1 MTRPIH
7 ISISTDVSK
16 SRIHAI
22 VTAICDLRRSL
33 ACCDPEHQTK
43 GYTRRVGSGRKRST
57 IARDD
62 HFLTLTILRNRDTT
76 AVKAQNE
83 LQKVQ
88 GVAVS
93 ERTVRI
99 RLEEDGLSAR
109 TLAHCLLLTR
119 EHRVARLLIA
129 HEHRNWGIEEWGRIL
144 FTDESRF
151 CRRFLDGH
159 QRVWRRTCKRVA
171 QCNFVSG
178 ISFGSGSIMVWGGIS
193 MEARTELV
201 VVNGGAMTANRYIRD
216 ILEPHV
222 VPFAP
227 FIGND
232 SILMHDNAR
241 PHIAQIVNEYLD
253 PVEIHHMIWPARSP
267 DLNPIEHVWDM
278 VGRRVKV
285 RTPAPANLRD
295 LSAAVIQEWQEI
307 DQAVIQDLFEGMP
320 RRMEAVIQARGGN
333 IR

>member
-1 MTRPIH
+1 
-7 ISISTDVSK
+7 
-16 SRIHAI
+16 
-22 VTAICDLRRSL
+22 
-33 ACCDPEHQTK
+33 
-43 GYTRRVGSGRKRST
+43 
-57 IARDD
+57 
-62 HFLTLTILRNRDTT
+62 
-76 AVKAQNE
+76 
-83 LQKVQ
+83 
-88 GVAVS
+88 
-93 ERTVRI
+93 
-99 RLEEDGLSAR
+99 
-109 TLAHCLLLTR
+109 
-119 EHRVARLLIA
+119 
-129 HEHRNWGIEEWGRIL
+129 
-144 FTDESRF
+144 
-151 CRRFLDGH
+151 
-159 QRVWRRTCKRVA
+159 
-171 QCNFVSG
+171 
-178 ISFGSGSIMVWGGIS
+178 

-253 PVEIHHMIWPARSP
+253 TVEIHHMIWPARSP

-295 LSAAVIQEWQEI
+295 LSAAVIQEWREI

-320 RRMEAVIQARGGN
+320 RRMEIVIQPRGGN
-333 IR
+333 IP

>member
-1 MTRPIH
+1 
-7 ISISTDVSK
+7 V
-16 SRIHAI
+16 
-22 VTAICDLRRSL
+22 
-33 ACCDPEHQTK
+33 
-43 GYTRRVGSGRKRST
+43 
-57 IARDD
+57 AR
-62 HFLTLTILRNRDTT
+62 
-76 AVKAQNE
+76 
-83 LQKVQ
+83 
-88 GVAVS
+88 GVAVN
-93 ERTVRI
+93 ERTVRR
-99 RLEEDGLSAR
+99 RLEEHGLSAR

-119 EHRVARLLIA
+119 EHRVARLAIV
-129 HEHRNWGIEEWGRIL
+129 HEHRNWGTEEWGRIL
-144 FTDESRF
+144 FTDVSRF
-151 CRRFLDGH
+151 CRRSPDGH
-159 QRVWRRTCKRVA
+159 QRVWSRTCERFA
-171 QCNFVSG
+171 QCNFVPG

-232 SILMHDNAR
+232 SILMHDKAH

-253 PVEIHHMIWPARSP
+253 TVEIHYMIWPARSA
-267 DLNPIEHVWDM
+267 DLNSIELVWDM

-295 LSAAVIQEWQEI
+295 LSAAF
-307 DQAVIQDLFEGMP
+307 IQDLFEGMP
-320 RRMEAVIQARGGN
+320 RRMEAVIQSRGGN

>member
-1 MTRPIH
+1 MDGR
-7 ISISTDVSK
+7 SITWLAFLVFQDVVSK
-16 SRIHAI
+16 ELLNDFQKPKAI
-22 VTAICDLRRSL
+22 
-33 ACCDPEHQTK
+33 PE
-43 GYTRRVGSGRKRST
+43 
-57 IARDD
+57 
-62 HFLTLTILRNRDTT
+62 
-76 AVKAQNE
+76 E
-83 LQKVQ
+83 
-88 GVAVS
+88 
-93 ERTVRI
+93 
-99 RLEEDGLSAR
+99 
-109 TLAHCLLLTR
+109 

-129 HEHRNWGIEEWGRIL
+129 HEHRNWGIEEWGRVL

-151 CRRFLDGH
+151 CLRSPDDR
-159 QRVWRRTCKRVA
+159 QRVWRSTGERVA
-171 QCNFVSG
+171 QCNFAPG

-232 SILMHDNAR
+232 PILMHDNAR
-241 PHIAQIVNEYLD
+241 PRIAQI
-253 PVEIHHMIWPARSP
+253 PARSP
-267 DLNPIEHVWDM
+267 DLNPIEHVWDK
-278 VGRRVKV
+278 VERRVKV

-295 LSAAVIQEWQEI
+295 LSAAIIQECQEI
-307 DQAVIQDLFEGMP
+307 DQAVIQDLLEGMP